1 MNARNNSSGAV
12 TRRWERPLNFP
23 PGFWKQQLPGKY
35 LQVAARGDLKG
46 LEKLLAE
53 HPEFL
58 SKRGSHN
65 RTLLWEAAR
74 RGKLAAVKWLAEQG
88 AELDATGC
96 YNSESHVQ
104 ITPYCAAIYYNRSDV
119 ADYLRSHNPQLDIF
133 RAAFLGDEQRVANQ
147 LAADPALLHAEDPHD
162 TIYFM
167 PLIAFAI
174 AGRQAGMAEFL
185 LRHGAMVETYSAL
198 LLDLAA
204 RASRMDLIELLVS
217 YGADVRAVDTGIF
230 LTASDMGIF
239 HYLINNGAHVNRSG
253 KNNFPPLAYVARGDK
268 AECPDKVQVLL
279 ECGAAINATDPKGRT
294 ALHGAAVAG
303 HTKVMMVL
311 LHHGADVTLK
321 DNQGNTALALARA
334 GGKTAAAALLIE
346 HGANQ

>member
-1 MNARNNSSGAV
+1 MNAHKNSPNMP
-12 TRRWERPLNFP
+12 RRWERPFNFP

-65 RTLLWEAAR
+65 RTLLWAAAR
-74 RGKLAAVKWLAEQG
+74 RGKFAAVKWLAEQG

-133 RAAFLGDEQRVANQ
+133 RATFLGDEQQVADQ
-147 LAADPALLHAEDPHD
+147 LAADPALLHMEDPHD
-162 TIYFM
+162 PIYFM

-185 LRHGAMVETYSAL
+185 LRRGAIVEPYSAL

-217 YGADVRAVDTGIF
+217 YGADVQAVATGIF
-230 LTASDMGIF
+230 LTAVDMGIF
-239 HYLINNGAHVNRSG
+239 RYLIDNGAPVNKPG
-253 KNNFPPLAYVARGDK
+253 KNDFPPLVYVARGDK
-268 AECPDKVQVLL
+268 AERSDKVQVLL
-279 ECGAAINATDPKGRT
+279 ECGAPINATDPKGRT

-303 HTKVMMVL
+303 HMKVMTVL
-311 LHHGADVTLK
+311 LDHGADVTLK
-321 DNQGNTALALARA
+321 DNQGNTPLALARA